1 MSQAEA
7 LEVQLCAAK
16 AEDTRRMEELRAAG
30 KEVRDLRMQ
39 LDDVWAQLDKERSV
53 SEQAESALRNVEAE
67 RLALLNKLHASEAAC
82 SEHIHNAQ
90 ISRASAATAEAE
102 LQALLDDAEARVQA
116 AESATAI
123 SAEAAKVASGA
134 LEAAETKVTLVFWWA
149 RQGHPV
155 SMTLTFFYMFGKD
168 LSCCYHL
175 RPGTLRWSSGLQLLR
190 PCGRGSSL
198 RNLTRSF

>member
-1 MSQAEA
+1 MSQKEMALEEATGLKAKLCSAEA
-7 LEVQLCAAK
+7 ELSAIKGSLAAVEGEAK
-16 AEDTRRMEELRAAG
+16 SY
-30 KEVRDLRMQ
+30 KIQ
-39 LDDVWAQLDKERSV
+39 LDNERSV

-155 SMTLTFFYMFGKD
+155 SMTLNFCMFGKD
-168 LSCCYHL
+168 LSCCGHA
-175 RPGTLRWSSGLQLLR
+175 RPGTLRWSSGLQLPR
-190 PCGRGSSL
+190 PRGRDSSL
-198 RNLTRSF
+198 RKPTRSF